1 MDASTLLCAYMYSD
15 LRMLLFSAFSLS
27 LSHFSFDSDLKMLM
41 SESSCFKLLISEFF
55 PVEASTVP
63 LRSTSLSRVLF
74 SLDSGL
80 MLMLLTFD

>member
-1 MDASTLLCAYMYSD
+1 
-15 LRMLLFSAFSLS
+15 
-27 LSHFSFDSDLKMLM
+27 M
-41 SESSCFKLLISEFF
+41 SESSCCELLISEFF

-63 LRSTSLSRVLF
+63 LQSTSLSHVLF